1 MNMPVSADRL
11 GSPGRL
17 DSSGLAG
24 SAPAAVLDAPLDDY
38 RMLAEEMRTAG
49 LLARRPW
56 TYTVKIGVTVLC
68 YAGAWA
74 ALFLVGDSW
83 ATLGVAVVLALLFT
97 QVVFLGHDAGHQQ
110 IFGSRRANRMVG
122 LGVGNLLTGLSF
134 GWWVPKHNAHHAH
147 PNQVNRDPDLGAGIV
162 AFTLAP
168 ETAASR
174 GGVSHF
180 LARRQAWLFFPFL
193 MMQGLGLH
201 VTGVQNI
208 LRRRGRSA
216 WVEIVLLAVH
226 AILYAT
232 AVLWVLAPA
241 KAIAFFFVQQGIFGL
256 YLGCIFA
263 PNHKGM
269 PVIGPDEQVAFAR
282 RQIVTARNVSGG
294 RLTTL
299 MFGGLNYQ
307 IEHHLFPTMPRFN
320 LAKAQRIVRPFC
332 MKHDL
337 PYRQD
342 SPFNSYREILRHL
355 VAVGRGRDNRTLRP
369 NYVATL

>member
-11 GSPGRL
+11 GSPGLLESPGVARP
-17 DSSGLAG
+17 
-24 SAPAAVLDAPLDDY
+24 APAAVLDAPLDDY

-56 TYTVKIGVTVLC
+56 TYAVKIGLTILC
-68 YAGAWA
+68 FAGAWA

-83 ATLGVAVVLALLFT
+83 ATLGVAVILALMFT

-110 IFGSRRANRMVG
+110 IFGSRRANRIVG

-134 GWWVPKHNAHHAH
+134 GWWVPKHNAHHAY

-162 AFTLAP
+162 AFTVDP

-174 GGVSHF
+174 GAVSQY

-193 MMQGLGLH
+193 LIQGLGLH
-201 VTGVQNI
+201 ITGVQNI

-216 WVEIVLLAVH
+216 WVELVLLAVH
-226 AILYAT
+226 AALYVT

-241 KAIAFFFVQQGIFGL
+241 KAIAFFLVQQGVFGL

-269 PVIGPDEQVAFAR
+269 PTLGPDAHVAFAR
-282 RQIVTARNVSGG
+282 RQIMTARNISGG

-320 LAKAQRIVRPFC
+320 LAKAQRIVQPFC
-332 MKHDL
+332 ITHEL

-342 SPFNSYREILRHL
+342 SPLSSYREILRYL
-355 VAVGRGRDNRTLRP
+355 VAVSAGQHNRTLSP
-369 NYVATL
+369 VT

>member
-17 DSSGLAG
+17 ESTGDARP
-24 SAPAAVLDAPLDDY
+24 APAAVLDPPLDDY

-56 TYTVKIGVTVLC
+56 TYTVKIALTVLC
-68 YAGAWA
+68 FAGAWA

-83 ATLGVAVVLALLFT
+83 ATLGVAVVLAVMFT

-134 GWWVPKHNAHHAH
+134 GWWVPKHNAHHAY

-162 AFTLAP
+162 AFTLTP
-168 ETAASR
+168 ETAATR
-174 GGVSHF
+174 GAVAQS

-193 MMQGLGLH
+193 LIQGLGLH
-201 VTGVQNI
+201 ITGVQNI

-216 WVEIVLLAVH
+216 WVEMVLLAVH
-226 AILYAT
+226 AVLYVT
-232 AVLWVLAPA
+232 AVLWVLSPA
-241 KAIAFFFVQQGIFGL
+241 KAIAFFFVQQGVFGL

-269 PVIGPDEQVAFAR
+269 PVIGPDTHVPFAR
-282 RQIVTARNVSGG
+282 RQIMTARNISGG

-299 MFGGLNYQ
+299 MYGGLNYQ

-320 LAKAQRIVRPFC
+320 LAKAQRIVQPFC
-332 MKHDL
+332 IRHEL

-342 SPFNSYREILRHL
+342 TPFGSYREILRYL
-355 VAVGRGRDNRTLRP
+355 VAASAGPDSRTLRP
-369 NYVATL
+369 IA

>member
-1 MNMPVSADRL
+1 MNLSVSADRP

-17 DSSGLAG
+17 ESTGVASPAR
-24 SAPAAVLDAPLDDY
+24 AAVLDAPLDDY
-38 RMLAEEMRTAG
+38 LMLADEMRTAG

-56 TYTVKIGVTVLC
+56 TYAVKIGLTLFC
-68 YAGAWA
+68 FAGAWA
-74 ALFLVGDSW
+74 AFFLVGDSW
-83 ATLGVAVVLALLFT
+83 ATLVVAVVLALLFT

-110 IFGSRRANRMVG
+110 IFGSRRSNRMVG

-162 AFTLAP
+162 AFTLST

-174 GGVSHF
+174 GTVSQF
-180 LARRQAWLFFPFL
+180 LARRQAWLFFPYL
-193 MMQGLGLH
+193 LIQGLGLH

-216 WVEIVLLAVH
+216 WVEMALLAVH

-232 AVLWVLAPA
+232 AVLWVLSPT
-241 KAIAFFFVQQGIFGL
+241 KAIAFFFVQQGVFGL

-269 PVIGPDEQVAFAR
+269 PMIGADAQVAFAR
-282 RQIVTARNVSGG
+282 RQVVTARNISGG

-320 LAKAQRIVRPFC
+320 LAKAQRFVQAFC
-332 MKHDL
+332 IRQEL
-337 PYRQD
+337 PYREE
-342 SPFNSYREILRHL
+342 SAFRSYREILRHL
-355 VAVGRGRDNRTLRP
+355 VAVSAGQDGRILSAIP
-369 NYVATL
+369 